1 MDYSIS
7 ASQIFIISVL
17 VLWDLF
23 WKGIALW
30 RAARRHDKYWFIV
43 LLLINSVGFLPII
56 YILMTEQRGPA
67 IQEQAGEKQ

>member
-7 ASQIFIISVL
+7 NSQIFIITLL

-30 RAARRHDKYWFIV
+30 RAARRHDKYWFIA
-43 LLLINSVGFLPII
+43 LLLINSAGFLPII

-67 IQEQAGEKQ
+67 LSDQDAKRK